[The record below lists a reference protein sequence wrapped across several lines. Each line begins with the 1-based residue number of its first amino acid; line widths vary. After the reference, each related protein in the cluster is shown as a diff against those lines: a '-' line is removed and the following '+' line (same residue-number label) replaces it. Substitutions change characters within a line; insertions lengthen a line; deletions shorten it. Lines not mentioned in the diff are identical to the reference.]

1 MTPHER
7 KQVRTAVR
15 AYWLNTAIRRL
26 VEGAR
31 KTWVLWVIFVFTV
44 VGPALGDDSEGMVA
58 LRLLTFVAGAFA
70 GGFAVFMSME
80 KR

>member
-1 MTPHER
+1 MTTHER
-7 KQVRTAVR
+7 KQVRAAVR
-15 AYWLNTAIRRL
+15 TYWLNTAIRSL

-31 KTWVLWVIFVFTV
+31 RTWVLWVIFLFTV
-44 VGPALGDDSEGMVA
+44 VGPGLGDDNEGMLA

-70 GGFAVFMSME
+70 GGVAVFMSME

>member
-7 KQVRTAVR
+7 KQVRAAVR
-15 AYWLNTAIRRL
+15 AYRLNTAIRSL
-26 VEGAR
+26 LEGAR
-31 KTWVLWVIFVFTV
+31 KTWVSWAIFLLIV
-44 VGPALGDDSEGMVA
+44 VGPTLGNDKEGMVA